1 AGAGGDAV
9 SLVCVDERKL
19 LTDVERLIKRELPSK
34 VIAGFEPDP
43 RIRAEPIV
51 NGSGGGQR
59 PARSG
64 PAGLSGVSGRG
75 QQRNQ
80 PGAKPQVARISVG
93 RPAGGRAPALHRSG
107 GRGR

>member
-1 AGAGGDAV
+1 M
-9 SLVCVDERKL
+9 DELKL
-19 LTDVERLIKRELPSK
+19 LTDIERLIKRELLNK

-59 PARSG
+59 RTLPGLPGRSQR
-64 PAGLSGVSGRG
+64 RG
-75 QQRNQ
+75 Q
-80 PGAKPQVARISVG
+80 PGAKPPAARIPVK
-93 RPAGGRAPALHRSG
+93 PAASRMPALHRSG